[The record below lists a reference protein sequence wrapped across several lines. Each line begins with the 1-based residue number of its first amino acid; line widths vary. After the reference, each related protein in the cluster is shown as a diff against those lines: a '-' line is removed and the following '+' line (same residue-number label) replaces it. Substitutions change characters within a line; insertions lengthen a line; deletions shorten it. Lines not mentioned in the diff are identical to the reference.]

1 LKDRA
6 IILKNIPTVDI
17 VDKNILIKK
26 IFLLEYNTSDKICEK
41 NECIQMYAIIEENA
55 IKAPM

>member
-1 LKDRA
+1 MKDT
-6 IILKNIPTVDI
+6 IILKNIPIVDI

-26 IFLLEYNTSDKICEK
+26 IFLLEYNTSDKIWEK
-41 NECIQMYAIIEENA
+41 NEWIQMYAIIEEKA